1 MSDHESDAAESG
13 VTPVPTVDD
22 WTNDWDHHDPRWTND
37 PFPIW
42 SELRDRCP
50 VAHTDRYNEGAWLPT
65 RYDDLVAVARDTDT
79 FSSGHSG
86 VAAGGTVPR
95 PKFPPIHLDP
105 PEHGRVRRAMLP
117 FFNPKR
123 IESWRP
129 HVQEIC
135 DGLIDG
141 FAERTTTGE
150 SVDAAAEYAAHIPA
164 MTIAAIL
171 GIPTADGHHFRRW
184 IHGLELGDNDPELR
198 ARTVAEMSAYFGA
211 AIDRKRSEPG
221 DDLISELLEVE
232 IDGQRFDDET
242 LQRILALQLVA
253 GIDTTWGVLGASLWH
268 LATHPDDRASLVA
281 DPDGLPMALEEFLR
295 AYASVSLW
303 RTVTQPGAIGTA
315 RVEPGDT
322 VMMAFPAACRDPRV
336 FEGANEVDIT
346 RERNRHVAFGAGIH
360 RCLGS
365 NLARLELEIG
375 IGTWLRRIPDFAL
388 VDGAEVTWAAG
399 AIRGPRSVPVTI
411 RSMEGT

>member
-1 MSDHESDAAESG
+1 MSDLQQDGA
-13 VTPVPTVDD
+13 PVPPVDD
-22 WTNDWDHHDPRWTND
+22 WAADWDHHDPRWTND

-42 SELRDRCP
+42 SELRERCP

-105 PEHGRVRRAMLP
+105 PEHGRVRRSMLP

-129 HVQEIC
+129 HVQHIC
-135 DGLIDG
+135 DELIDG
-141 FAERTTTGE
+141 FAARVTAGE
-150 SVDAAAEYAAHIPA
+150 TVDAAADYAAHIPA

-171 GIPTADGHHFRRW
+171 GIPTSDGDHFRRW

-198 ARTVAEMSAYFGA
+198 QQTVAEMSAYFAA
-211 AIDRKRSEPG
+211 AIEAKRAEPG
-221 DDLISELLEVE
+221 DDLISELLDVE
-232 IDGQRFDDET
+232 IDGERFDDAT
-242 LQRILALQLVA
+242 LQRILVLQLVA
-253 GIDTTWGVLGASLWH
+253 GIDTTWGVLGASIWH
-268 LATHPDDRASLVA
+268 LATHPDDRSALVA
-281 DPDGLPMALEEFLR
+281 EPDDLPTALEEFLR

-303 RTVTQPGAIGTA
+303 RTVTQAGTIGTTNVA
-315 RVEPGDT
+315 AGDT
-322 VMMAFPAACRDPRV
+322 VMMAFPAACRDPRA

-346 RERNRHVAFGAGIH
+346 REQNRHVAFGAGIH

-365 NLARLELEIG
+365 NLARLELEVG
-375 IGTWLRRIPDFAL
+375 IGTWLRRLPEFELADEA
-388 VDGAEVTWAAG
+388 VVTWAEG

-411 RSMEGT
+411 HRMEMT